1 MLISYQ
7 VSLWLSLSF
16 SLPLALSFACISFKW
31 LRIFLI
37 SAFFFFF
44 WGRGNHH
51 VKHKFFIVLSLVLTW
66 VPGTRRYCAVLLGIF
81 YTSLPVGHGMTN
93 CFYGSTRV
101 VSSRLGSFRAVARR
115 LSSLG
120 SVCFCLSSLFFLFSL
135 SLGEF
140 SFTSP
145 FISLHFVNQFAWEA
159 FVYGQHS

>member
-16 SLPLALSFACISFKW
+16 PLALSFACISFKW

-101 VSSRLGSFRAVARR
+101 ASSRLGSFRAVARR

-120 SVCFCLSSLFFLFSL
+120 SVCFCLLTFFLFSL